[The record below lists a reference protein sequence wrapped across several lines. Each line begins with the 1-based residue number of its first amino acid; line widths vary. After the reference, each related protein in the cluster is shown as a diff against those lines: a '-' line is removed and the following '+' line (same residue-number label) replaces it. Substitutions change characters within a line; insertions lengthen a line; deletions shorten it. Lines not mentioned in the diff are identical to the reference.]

1 MTFQTGAREISTVME
16 TEKDNAKPDHPAD
29 TPRGETP
36 IPAELEGAVSAP
48 QKAIVSSQGQGA
60 APAWPPQP
68 TVLTL
73 QDLLDLPRQILPEQ
87 TYIHL
92 QNAGREAILAVVSLF
107 NSIKKG
113 QASYREG
120 KVRTHIVV
128 A

>member
-16 TEKDNAKPDHPAD
+16 TDKDNAKPDHPAD

-92 QNAGREAILAVVSLF
+92 QNAGREAILAVVSLV
-107 NSIKKG
+107 NSL
-113 QASYREG
+113 SSSRRSTEDD
-120 KVRTHIVV
+120 KVRRRIDVE
-128 A
+128 